1 MRTTLEIDDDVM
13 EAARAL
19 SRRKAQ
25 GLGRTIS
32 ELARKG
38 LAPESEAVVEMCD
51 GIPVWKHAAGAIPVT
66 SELVRSLMEELPPG
80 RPCVQ
85 A

>member
-1 MRTTLEIDDDVM
+1 MRTTLEIDDDVI

-19 SRRKAQ
+19 SRRKSQ

-38 LAPESEAVVEMCD
+38 LAPDHTATIELED
-51 GIPVWKHAAGAIPVT
+51 GIPVWTHGPDAIPVT
-66 SELVRSLMEELPPG
+66 TELVRSLLEEE
-80 RPCVQ
+80 
-85 A
+85 